1 MRATVIVNS
10 VTPVAGTLWTGSL
23 GWLEHPADNREV
35 AGSNPASSTS
45 NNKNGRRW
53 DPFMPVVSGSNAFE
67 LAEALANELGWE
79 HHPLEVRRFP
89 DSEGYVRVPQESID
103 AIRSNPVVVVAT
115 TFPDSGIV
123 EALLM
128 LESIYDV
135 RRGDMRNLKGEGDQE
150 LTDSG
155 PGIFLAVPYFGYSR
169 QDKRF
174 QQGEVVSAKLLAR
187 LLTRRCDGMV
197 VLDLHAPSVLEDLEV
212 PVSFVS
218 SMPEI
223 ANHLQHHVK
232 PDFVLSPDKGAI
244 ERASHVAQAIG
255 CNFSYLEK
263 TRIDAHTIEHKAK
276 DLDVDG
282 AIVAIVDDMISTGG
296 TICKASD
303 ALRRQGAKA
312 VHAACTHG
320 LFTGGA
326 ITRLANHVDGVHAT
340 DSLPNPRSVVSG
352 APAIARGVE
361 DLIKRVL

>member
-1 MRATVIVNS
+1 MGNNMNNR
-10 VTPVAGTLWTGSL
+10 LW
-23 GWLEHPADNREV
+23 RENM
-35 AGSNPASSTS
+35 A
-45 NNKNGRRW
+45 
-53 DPFMPVVSGSNAFE
+53 VVSGSNAPE
-67 LAEALANELGWE
+67 LAAALANELGWE
-79 HHPLEVRRFP
+79 HCPLEVRRFP
-89 DSEGYVRVPQESID
+89 DSEGYVRVPHECID
-103 AIRSNPVVVVAT
+103 AIRREPVVLVAT

-128 LESIYDV
+128 LESIHDV
-135 RRGDMRNLKGEGDQE
+135 RRGDMSNLKGEGEDNLE
-150 LTDSG
+150 DVG
-155 PGIFLAVPYFGYSR
+155 PGIILAVPYFGYSR

-174 QQGEVVSAKLLAR
+174 QRGEVVSAKLLAR

-197 VLDLHAPSVLEDLEV
+197 VLDLHAPTVLEDLEV

-223 ANHLQHHVK
+223 AVHLQENVG

-244 ERASHVAQAIG
+244 ERASHVANAIG

-303 ALRRQGAKA
+303 ALRRQGAIA

-320 LFTGGA
+320 LFTGSA
-326 ITRLANHVDGVHAT
+326 ITRLAEHVDGVHAT

-352 APAIARGVE
+352 APAIARGVHE
-361 DLIKRVL
+361 LIEHLL